1 MRNYKTRN
9 LQQPEMIARPF
20 KVCSKEF
27 LEALSIKEAS
37 PETITAYEKDL
48 FMVNAFLEERFNG
61 IVMLEDIQTDDLE
74 DYLTMLSVEKNYKPR
89 SINRHINTI
98 RSFYNHA
105 IKKRWTTVHASAPL
119 EQLKVPQKER
129 TTIDEKEYKDLI
141 QAIEHPTISVIV
153 QFLYYTGLRITEC
166 LTLCLDDVNLNKQT
180 IHVKN
185 GKGNKE
191 RIVPVTEKLVPILA
205 HYLTSVRP
213 NVESERFFALAKTGK
228 VSDVYVNRVLHETT
242 EKLGWS
248 KVVTCHILRHS
259 FASNLAN
266 KDVHIAHISNLLG
279 HADLKTTS
287 IYVHSNQNQ
296 LAEAVSVL

>member
-9 LQQPEMIARPF
+9 FQQSKTITRPF

-27 LEALSIKEAS
+27 LEALTIKKAS

-48 FMVNAFLEERFNG
+48 VMVNSFLEERFNG
-61 IVMLEDIQTDDLE
+61 IVMLKDIQTDDLE
-74 DYLTMLSVEKNYKPR
+74 DYLAMLSVEKNYKPR

-105 IKKRWTTVHASAPL
+105 IKKGWTMQHVAAPL
-119 EQLKVPQKER
+119 EQLKVPKKER
-129 TTIDEKEYKDLI
+129 TTIDEKEYMDLVE
-141 QAIEHPTISVIV
+141 AIEHPTISVIV
-153 QFLYYTGLRITEC
+153 QFLYFTGLRITEC
-166 LTLCLDDVNLNKQT
+166 LTLCLDDVNLNKRT
-180 IHVKN
+180 IYVRN

-191 RIVPVTEKLVPILA
+191 RIVPITGKLVPILTD
-205 HYLTSVRP
+205 YLGTIRP
-213 NVESERFFALAKTGK
+213 KVGSERFFALGKTGK

-242 EKLGWS
+242 KKLGWS

-259 FASNLAN
+259 FAFNLVN
-266 KDVHIAHISNLLG
+266 KNVHIAHISNLLG

-287 IYVHSNQNQ
+287 IYVHSNLNQ
-296 LAEAVSVL
+296 LTEAVSVL